1 MVETIIAIFSFVAV
15 VVGGLIVAVPT
26 IMNYKGWLSI
36 SKQQSQYQQS
46 FDKIIDQLSSDKI
59 TAQLSAAV
67 LLRRFFKVEFNYHIF
82 NKNSKSKETDPYFL
96 RKETINV
103 ISSLL
108 KTLPT
113 SVYQKTLA
121 DGLASCENLTEAD
134 LQNANLQNAY
144 IGSKSYRINLAHSDF
159 YCANLSKALITRID
173 GQECYFKD
181 SILCGTRFKD
191 CNFTKA
197 SFQGADLTNVYFKDV
212 TLLDAD
218 FSDAYNIP
226 QIIAANLENG
236 IYKGTDKV
244 TTLEVIAPNRIF
256 FSMSGSLS
264 NEEAHITKVYKEYL
278 EKRGYQVE
286 SYERDHY
293 PHFGQL
299 TAVKAKIEKCT
310 GMVVFGSKQILIK
323 EGVFRPNLSE
333 ETIWQNEWLSTSWNE
348 IEVGMGVMLGIPIL
362 LVSNDELKTGIF
374 DNCISEILLDKTSL
388 KPDYKDL
395 RNFEIDESFISW
407 LSKLPSIT
415 Q

>member
-1 MVETIIAIFSFVAV
+1 MVGTIIAIFSFVAV
-15 VVGGLIVAVPT
+15 VVGGLIVAVPS

-46 FDKIIDQLSSDKI
+46 FDKIIEQLSSDKI

-67 LLRRFFKVEFNYHIF
+67 LLRRFFKVEFNYHLF
-82 NKNSKSKETDPYFL
+82 NKNSKSKDTDAYFL

-121 DGLASCENLTEAD
+121 DGLASCQNLADAD

-144 IGSKSYRINLAHSDF
+144 IGNKSYRINLSNADF
-159 YCANLSKALITRID
+159 YCANLSKALITDID

-181 SILCGTRFKD
+181 SILCGTRFKNCD
-191 CNFTKA
+191 FTKA
-197 SFQGADLTNVYFKDV
+197 SFQGADLTNAYFEDV
-212 TLLDAD
+212 TLTDAD
-218 FSDAYNIP
+218 FNDAYNIP
-226 QIIAANLENG
+226 PIIAVNLKKG
-236 IYKGTDKV
+236 IYKGTDKIS
-244 TTLEVIAPNRIF
+244 TPEVLASKRIF
-256 FSMSGSLS
+256 FSMSGSLC
-264 NEEAHITKVYKEYL
+264 NEEAHLTKVYKEYL

-286 SYERDHY
+286 SYKRDHY

-299 TAVKAKIEKCT
+299 TAVKAKIEKCI

-323 EGVFRPNLSE
+323 DGVFRPNLSE
-333 ETIWQNEWLSTSWNE
+333 ETIWHNEWLSTSWNE

-362 LVSNDELKTGIF
+362 LVSNNELKTGIF

-388 KPDYKDL
+388 KTDFNDL
-395 RNFEIDESFISW
+395 RNFEKDESFMSW